1 MKNTIGCFGLLP
13 LAACLSSAPPAP
25 PVRFFDCRPAVV
37 TAVSASVVR
46 VEAPAYLGSEIAV
59 RIATRELTF
68 DGDHRWLE
76 EPAQVLNAAL
86 RATGAAGG
94 QEQLLV
100 RIDRFEFDLTGPPL
114 ARVRLVLQTT
124 CSPMSTPT
132 PTPTVVEVT
141 WSAAD
146 RSPAALAAAM
156 AEAVARA
163 AARVAEALAG

>member
-1 MKNTIGCFGLLP
+1 MKSTIACYTLLP

-25 PVRFFDCRPAVV
+25 PVRFFDCRPAAV
-37 TAVSASVVR
+37 TAVRASVVR

-76 EPAQVLNAAL
+76 EPAQVLSAAL
-86 RATGAAGG
+86 RAAGAAGG

-114 ARVRLVLQTT
+114 ACVRLVLQTT
-124 CSPMSTPT
+124 SS

>member
-1 MKNTIGCFGLLP
+1 MKQMLNTIGWGVVVV
-13 LAACLSSAPPAP
+13 LAGCLSSAPPAP
-25 PVRFFDCRPAVV
+25 PVRYFDARPAAV
-37 TAVSASVVR
+37 TDVRAAAVR

-59 RIATRELTF
+59 RVAARELTF

-76 EPAQVLNAAL
+76 EPAQVLTAAL
-86 RATGAAGG
+86 RAAGAAGG
-94 QEQLLV
+94 QELLV

-114 ARVRLVLQTT
+114 ARVRLELTT
-124 CSPMSTPT
+124 SAPAR
-132 PTPTVVEVT
+132 TVVETT

-163 AARVAEALAG
+163 AARVAEAMAD